1 MAYYEYS
8 NQRRG
13 FLSGAPKVTRT
24 IIIINLIFYVATLIN
39 KSAMIENFALF
50 YPTSHYFHFWQ
61 PITHMFMHGGFFHIL
76 FNMYMLYMFGSVVEN
91 IIGQKKFILFY
102 FVCGLGAAALHTG
115 VEYMQMQSYMSGAA
129 LGNHEALRQ
138 ISMLKVTPTVGASGA
153 LYGIL
158 IAYAML
164 FPQSRMTLIFPPVTM
179 SAKSMTLLFIGIELL
194 MGLTGTGG
202 SVAHFAHLG
211 GALFGFL
218 LVKYWRSRGR
228 LFDKYN
234 F

>member
-1 MAYYEYS
+1 M
-8 NQRRG
+8 
-13 FLSGAPKVTRT
+13 TRT
-24 IIIINLIFYVATLIN
+24 LIIINILFYIATLIN
-39 KSAMIENFALF
+39 KSTMIEVFALF
-50 YPTSHYFHFWQ
+50 YPTSQYFHWWQ
-61 PITHMFMHGGFFHIL
+61 PVSHMFMHGGFFHIL

-115 VEYMQMQSYMSGAA
+115 VEYMQMQSYMDGAA
-129 LGNHEALRQ
+129 LGNQEALRQ

-164 FPQSRMTLIFPPVTM
+164 FPQSRMTLIFPPITM

-194 MGLTGTGG
+194 TGLTGTGG
-202 SVAHFAHLG
+202 GIAHFAHLG

-218 LVKYWRSRGR
+218 LIKYWRSRGR

>member
-1 MAYYEYS
+1 
-8 NQRRG
+8 
-13 FLSGAPKVTRT
+13 
-24 IIIINLIFYVATLIN
+24 
-39 KSAMIENFALF
+39 MIEVFALF
-50 YPTSHYFHFWQ
+50 YPTSQYFHWWQ
-61 PITHMFMHGGFFHIL
+61 PVSHMFMHGGFFHIL

-115 VEYMQMQSYMSGAA
+115 VEYMQMQSYMDGAA
-129 LGNHEALRQ
+129 LGNQEALRQ

-164 FPQSRMTLIFPPVTM
+164 FPQSRMTLIFPPITM

-194 MGLTGTGG
+194 TGLTGTGG
-202 SVAHFAHLG
+202 GIAHFAHLG

-218 LVKYWRSRGR
+218 LIKYWRSRGR